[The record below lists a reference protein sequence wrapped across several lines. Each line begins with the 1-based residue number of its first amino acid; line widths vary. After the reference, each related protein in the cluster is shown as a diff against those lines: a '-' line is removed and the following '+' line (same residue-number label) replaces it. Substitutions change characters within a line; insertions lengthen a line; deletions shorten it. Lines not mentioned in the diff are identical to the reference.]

1 MFYNTKK
8 QSVQKNFWRVCFLF
22 FAALL
27 ACSSFL
33 DLNLAFATAPQNDG
47 GDGGDM
53 IVQTLCHVINVIDG
67 NVGRA
72 IAIIIVL
79 SLAISLFLGKVTW
92 GTAIAIAVGLGVL
105 FGAPTF
111 VSAVTNAA
119 GNKSICAGGGNS

>member
-1 MFYNTKK
+1 MFYYSKK
-8 QSVQKNFWRVCFLF
+8 QSIQKDFWRICFLLF
-22 FAALL
+22 VALL

-33 DLNLAFATAPQNDG
+33 DLNLAFATDPGQNDG
-47 GDGGDM
+47 GEM
-53 IVQTLCHVINVIDG
+53 IVQTLCQVINVIDG

-105 FGAPTF
+105 FGAPAF
-111 VSAVTNAA
+111 VSAITNAD
-119 GNKSICAGGGNS
+119 GGKSICAKK